1 MRLSMWMFLFAQ
13 TCLKQVKTQ
22 VWDGFTRDNH
32 KLKVQIK
39 DIKYDVFVLKLISK
53 SSVTSIMIYHQ
64 INK

>member
-1 MRLSMWMFLFAQ
+1 MRLSMWMFLFEQ

-39 DIKYDVFVLKLISK
+39 AIKYDVLVFKLTSK
-53 SSVTSIMIYHQ
+53 SSVTSIRIYHQ

>member
-1 MRLSMWMFLFAQ
+1 MRLSMWMFLFTQ

-39 DIKYDVFVLKLISK
+39 ATKYDVFVFKLTSK
-53 SSVTSIMIYHQ
+53 SSVTSIRIYHQ